1 LAARLACLGV
11 EWEAVTDWA
20 ETVEGLTAGQLAAT
34 DRVITLITKY
44 LARIGAY
51 QFRDAWDDLVQEVLI
66 SLLKSPPKSAE
77 SGAIVRHIQTTTY
90 RKYID
95 EIRRERGRRRQPEGS
110 QGLEPQGWRRSVA
123 LDDAAEISEPEDFWA
138 RQMDPG
144 IRKALDSLDDRK
156 RQVVECR
163 YLLGCTNEEAASRLE
178 IPLGTF
184 KRLLAQG
191 LVELR
196 EILVPDGGAP

>member
-1 LAARLACLGV
+1 
-11 EWEAVTDWA
+11 VTDWA
-20 ETVEGLTAGQLAAT
+20 ETLEGLAAGQLAAT

-66 SLLKSPPKSAE
+66 SLLKSPPKSE
-77 SGAIVRHIQTTTY
+77 EPGAIVRHIQTTTY

-95 EIRRERGRRRQPEGS
+95 EIRRERGRRHQREGS
-110 QGLEPQGWRRSVA
+110 EDSGSQGWRRNVP
-123 LDDAAEISEPEDFWA
+123 LDEVLELSEPEDFWA
-138 RQMDPG
+138 TQMDPG
-144 IRKALDSLDDRK
+144 IRKALETLDDRK
-156 RQVVECR
+156 RRVVECR

-196 EILVPDGGAP
+196 ETLLPDGVAP

>member
-1 LAARLACLGV
+1 MDLV
-11 EWEAVTDWA
+11 NKEAVTDWV
-20 ETVEGLTAGQLAAT
+20 ETLEGLNAGQLAAT

-66 SLLKSPPKSAE
+66 SLLKSPPKSE
-77 SGAIVRHIQTTTY
+77 EPGAIVRHIQTTTY

-95 EIRRERGRRRQPEGS
+95 EIRRERGRRQQREGS
-110 QGLEPQGWRRSVA
+110 EESEPQAWRRNVDLDEA
-123 LDDAAEISEPEDFWA
+123 LEMSEPEDFWSK
-138 RQMDPG
+138 QMDPG
-144 IRKALDSLDDRK
+144 IRTALEALDDRK

-163 YLLGCTNEEAASRLE
+163 YLLGCTNEEAASQLE

-196 EILVPDGGAP
+196 ETLLPDGVAP

>member
-1 LAARLACLGV
+1 
-11 EWEAVTDWA
+11 VTDWV
-20 ETVEGLTAGQLAAT
+20 ETLEGLTAGELAAT

-51 QFRDAWDDLVQEVLI
+51 QYRDAWDDLVQEVLI
-66 SLLKSPPKSAE
+66 SLLKSPPKSE
-77 SGAIVRHIQTTTY
+77 TSGAIVRHIQTTTY

-95 EIRRERGRRRQPEGS
+95 EIRRERGRRQQREGS
-110 QGLEPQGWRRSVA
+110 EDSEPQAWRRNVSLDEA
-123 LDDAAEISEPEDFWA
+123 LELSEPEDFWA
-138 RQMDPG
+138 TQMDPG
-144 IRKALDSLDDRK
+144 IRKALEALDDRK
-156 RQVVECR
+156 RRVVECR

-196 EILVPDGGAP
+196 ETLLPDGVAP